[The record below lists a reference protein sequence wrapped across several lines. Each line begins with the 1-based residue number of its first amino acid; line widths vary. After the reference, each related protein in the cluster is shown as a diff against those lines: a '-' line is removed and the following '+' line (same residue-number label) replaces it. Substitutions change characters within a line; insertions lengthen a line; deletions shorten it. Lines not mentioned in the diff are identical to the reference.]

1 MDERLSY
8 DKVDPLDR
16 FYLHANSVNAL
27 QSPLRHNLAL
37 SKDRARW
44 AASDAIIHHLQCEI
58 YILRDEID
66 RLRSVVEGSGT
77 DE

>member
-1 MDERLSY
+1 MKTQLSY
-8 DKVDPLDR
+8 DKTEPLER

-27 QSPLRHNLAL
+27 QGPLRHGLTR
-37 SKDRARW
+37 DYARW
-44 AASDAIIHHLQCEI
+44 ATADAIIHHLQCEI

-66 RLRSVVEGSGT
+66 RLKGIVEGSGT